1 MKTDD
6 GRLVP
11 IPEEP
16 KKPKV
21 KSVKVK
27 KDSQPVN
34 YENSS
39 SSVMN
44 CLVVSKDMIE
54 LPAELSH
61 VTPMSTISNSES
73 TNVSLGLSNA
83 MSEVDSVPQ
92 VLSLVDVNSGQVVTV
107 EVTNPDT
114 LPLNDIVDQFEANCN
129 EILGLSGY
137 PDLEFQNGILNAE
150 QNYYDQV
157 TYAELPLENVGES
170 PLLLDP
176 NSSKMDSLPAIE
188 NYLTQPFSP
197 FLNL

>member
-1 MKTDD
+1 MKTED

-21 KSVKVK
+21 KRVRTK
-27 KDSQPVN
+27 KESQTVRYDDSGSN
-34 YENSS
+34 
-39 SSVMN
+39 VMN
-44 CLVVSKDMIE
+44 CLVISKDMIE
-54 LPAELSH
+54 LPSELSN
-61 VTPMSTISNSES
+61 VTPMSTITSSES
-73 TNVSLGLSNA
+73 NDASLGLSSVI
-83 MSEVDSVPQ
+83 SEVDSVPQ
-92 VLSLVDVNSGQVVTV
+92 ILSLVNVNSGQVVTV

-114 LPLNDIVDQFEANCN
+114 LPLTDLVDQFEANCN

-137 PDLEFQNGILNAE
+137 PELEFQTGILNTE

-157 TYAELPLENVGES
+157 NYAELPLDNVVES
-170 PLLLDP
+170 SLLLDP
-176 NSSKMDSLPAIE
+176 NSTKMDSLPAIE